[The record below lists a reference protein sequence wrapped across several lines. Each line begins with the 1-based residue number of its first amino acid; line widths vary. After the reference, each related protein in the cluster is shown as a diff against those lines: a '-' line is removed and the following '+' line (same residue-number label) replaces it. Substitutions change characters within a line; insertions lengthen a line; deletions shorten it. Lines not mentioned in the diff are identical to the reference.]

1 MNKFR
6 GTIAVDTHG
15 CKLNRADSDDLIR
28 NFINAGYRVVQPS
41 EGPNIY
47 VLNTCTVTHVAD
59 AKARQ
64 ALRSVK
70 KANPNTKIIVT
81 GCYAE
86 RAPKDLLS
94 IQGVDLVWGNNEKIN
109 LVDKVVSDDEPSEGK
124 EQIVDRNVAT
134 PLFSNMNGRTRAMLK
149 IQEGCNQVCSYCIV
163 PKVRGRETSVSP
175 QDLVK
180 QVRERVAEGYKE
192 VVLTG
197 TQLGSYG
204 FEIDGMNIELLVK
217 TILNETNVDRL
228 RVSSLQPQEITSKLL
243 NLWKNSRLCPHFHMP
258 LQSGSNTV
266 LERMRRRYTIEL
278 YRQVLLNIRNTISG
292 ASVTADVIVGFPGET
307 DEEFEETFNACAA
320 MDLSDIHVFPYSTR
334 PGTSAS
340 YFSSHIDHK
349 TKKSRM
355 NRMLELSKDKSELY
369 RRGSLGSVRSVLWE
383 KEERPGSGYY
393 LGLTDNYIK
402 VRTRS
407 SRNLINHIL
416 PCKLIGLQN
425 QLVFVEPL

>member
-64 ALRSVK
+64 ALRGVK

-94 IQGVDLVWGNNEKIN
+94 IHGVDLVWGNNEKIN
-109 LVDKVVSDDEPSEGK
+109 LVDKVVSDDDSGEGK
-124 EQIVDRNVAT
+124 EQIFDRGAGT
-134 PLFSNMNGRTRAMLK
+134 PLFTSINGRTRAMLK

-163 PKVRGRETSVSP
+163 PKVRGRETSVEP
-175 QDLVK
+175 RDLIN
-180 QVRERVAEGYKE
+180 QVRKRVSEGYKE

-204 FEIDGMNIELLVK
+204 FEMDGMNIELLIK
-217 TILNETNVDRL
+217 SILNETNVERL
-228 RVSSLQPQEITSKLL
+228 RVSSLQPQEITDKLL
-243 NLWKNSRLCPHFHMP
+243 NLWRASRLCPHFHMP

-278 YRQVLLNIRNTISG
+278 YRQVLLNIRNTITA

-307 DEEFEETFNACAA
+307 DEEFEETFNACSSL
-320 MDLSDIHVFPYSTR
+320 DLSDIHVFPYSTR
-334 PGTSAS
+334 PGTTAS
-340 YFSSHIDHK
+340 HFRSHIDSK
-349 TKKSRM
+349 TKKIRM
-355 NRMLELSKDKSELY
+355 NRMLDLSKIKSEAF
-369 RRGSLGSVRSVLWE
+369 RRSCLGSVHSVLWE

-407 SRNLINHIL
+407 SRNLVNHIL
-416 PCKLIGLQN
+416 PCKLVGLQN
-425 QLVFVEPL
+425 KFVFAEPV